1 MTQENINYTDF
12 PEQKLSGRLKFSYD
26 NLPDKI
32 EKLLDAGCSYGY
44 GTKYFSEK
52 SKDTYG
58 IDIFEEHIKIAK
70 AKYPNINFFC
80 KVTENTGFDSEF
92 FDAIV
97 FTDVLEHTKDKIKSL
112 SELFRILKNGGT
124 IIISTPNKG
133 LFGFLDPYNY
143 GYYLRKLFPFV
154 YRFLYKIIRFFKER
168 KIPKDYNPEHL
179 EKHYHYSLKDLI
191 QMLDSSDF
199 KGNYEIKKVFRSGLF
214 IEVFTMNLEVFLSI
228 FLKKK
233 IRDIILKPFVWLS
246 EQDYKIPYGIF
257 AYNIAIVLQKKI
269 PDKE

>member
-1 MTQENINYTDF
+1 LIEENKIYIDF
-12 PEQKLSGRLKFSYD
+12 PEQKLSGRIKFSYD
-26 NLPDKI
+26 NLPEKV

-52 SKDTYG
+52 SKETYG
-58 IDIFEEHIKIAK
+58 IDISEEHIRIAQS
-70 AKYPNINFFC
+70 KYPYIFFSC
-80 KVTENTGFDSEF
+80 KTTEDTGFESDF

-97 FTDVLEHTKDKIKSL
+97 FNDVLEHTKDKIKSL
-112 SELFRILKNGGT
+112 SELFRILKNNGT

-143 GYYLRKLFPFV
+143 GYYLRKLFPFI
-154 YRFLYKIIRFFKER
+154 YKFLYKVIRFFKEG
-168 KIPKDYNPEHL
+168 KFPKEYNPEHL
-179 EKHYHYSLKDLI
+179 EKHYHYSLNNLI
-191 QMLDSSDF
+191 ELLESSDF

-233 IRDIILKPFVWLS
+233 IRDKILKPFVWLS
-246 EQDYKIPYGIF
+246 EQDYKIPYGVF
-257 AYNIAIVLQKKI
+257 AYNIAIVLVKKTNKI
-269 PDKE
+269 